1 VSARVCGTAARCAV
15 GAAVCDEGVAG
26 SAARYRVSGEAS
38 KVARPCSPPQRPIS
52 ARFGKV
58 FVRMCGGSSVK
69 FDE

>member
-1 VSARVCGTAARCAV
+1 
-15 GAAVCDEGVAG
+15 VCDEGVAG